1 MSQNKERPVVFVV
14 EDGDGT
20 RQLSCLVLES
30 YGFTC
35 RSAGSV
41 EEALALIDS
50 DPRVDVLFSDIHFPG
65 GLTGVDLALKTAHA
79 PYNLPVLLTSGL
91 AVEYVEE
98 ILPDGVAFLEKPY
111 TPEQLLTA
119 IRSVMAKRRVLAT
132 PGV

>member
-41 EEALALIDS
+41 EDALALIEQ

-65 GLTGVDLALKTAHA
+65 GLTGVDLAVRASGA
-79 PYNLPVLLTSGL
+79 PYHLPTLLTSGL

-98 ILPDGVAFLEKPY
+98 ILPEGVAFLEKPY
-111 TPEQLLTA
+111 TPDQLLTA
-119 IRSVMAKRRVLAT
+119 IRSVMARHRVST
-132 PGV
+132 SVD